1 MIDLGLARFESWP
14 SQVENITTYRQ
25 LLGSLDYIAPE
36 QCEDSHS
43 VDIRADIY
51 SLGCTMYELL
61 AGRAPFAAAGSML
74 MKIRAHGA
82 ESARPI
88 RSAGLMY
95 PSSWPIP
102 WSACWPKT
110 AMIVSPSPR
119 RLRPPCC
126 LLDPGRI
133 LHDCCKKFSGAAQ
146 PRSSGPALRGAG
158 PNRHY
163 LKQCS

>member
-88 RSAGLMY
+88 RERRSDVPEQLAHTMERMLAKNRDDRFT
-95 PSSWPIP
+95 IP
-102 WSACWPKT
+102 AEV
-110 AMIVSPSPR
+110 AAA
-119 RLRPPCC
+119 
-126 LLDPGRI
+126 LLPFR
-133 LHDCCKKFSGAAQ
+133 SGAD
-146 PRSSGPALRGAG
+146 PARL
-158 PNRHY
+158 
-163 LKQCS
+163 L